1 MRTFKRV
8 HSFSLEG
15 DARTESVAFS
25 RDGRLML
32 TVCSDGRGR
41 LFDSA
46 SKAEVRLRS
55 SWVDHLF
62 CDEQRR
68 ACCAAAD

>member
-46 SKAEVRLRS
+46 SKAEVCLTGA
-55 SWVDHLF
+55 SW
-62 CDEQRR
+62 R
-68 ACCAAAD
+68 AHGPAAT